1 MTGNTCQSTGNGGTQ
16 AVQANDEKAITQ
28 ICGCSYSFLGNLFNP
43 TRKKRKSRIRKQ
55 ALPYGI
61 SKYVVIFM
69 GCISITL
76 TSSLYYNWTIFEEM
90 FMKEGTLADLC
101 TERERMIAKPG
112 TFVCDAQRRQIS
124 NLYTTIMYTDS
135 FIGFV
140 GGYIGDYFGAFYGLA
155 IGQVC
160 GVVAF
165 IMFYFFSKSF
175 VMLYV
180 TFFVWAISCSFALAP
195 TWHYSRMFSF
205 GNNMAVSVI
214 TSADNLSMYT
224 PTLFQRIIRRYK
236 IGFGGTCL
244 TYIFWA
250 CFTSLAIT
258 MFFIPKRFIV
268 EYVEEEAEE
277 QDLASMFNASLANAL
292 ADPRFWLSV
301 ACYVLQCS
309 VRLFYRRSFTL
320 LFFDNEEVIEFLEE
334 ASDLSFVGSF
344 VLGYLNE
351 SLGVVTMMSVSTLMY
366 MFALVAVYFR
376 NFTCAY
382 TSALL
387 FAIAQAGDIQQLIT
401 FIDEKFPEHESS
413 LMGIAN
419 IVNSVAGVSLQIIF
433 NYIFDHLGARLTVF
447 LMILILFGVLVI
459 CYIIEAEIWEK
470 TPESGGSSGSTNSET
485 SSSSPS
491 SSESESQKAA
501 QGSCTDEAD
510 QPADEEEYDYNPS
523 GPNLLLSN
531 IFSAF
536 FNLPYYA
543 CLCMSVGI
551 NNIGEYDATTQPRA
565 IEDRVVRK
573 LERDQFAFSCDRI
586 VELCGTV
593 FSTSLILLLGCLFE
607 ISQRSTLMREGNAF
621 LLLMCCL
628 TGAAAAALLLPFTQ
642 MLQVFPPLVAMALTS
657 LPPIALLVFSY
668 VKISETAMFPIM
680 CGIVAAYGVVLFLA
694 GNALLYLNSL
704 MGARF
709 GKLIHGLLGWSNL
722 GMGYLYALIL
732 MFAAKIVYNGDSI
745 IGCYM
750 IIMPMQSGLCL
761 FATIV
766 LYLHHSH
773 ERQYFCCK
781 KSNTTSGKPATT
793 GNQCVTPVKQ
803 TCSSPPSSDQSSGTY
818 TTEKLLEHCDH
829 FDVVNVS
836 GGKICLTEELR
847 LMFRSYYST
856 TFKDG
861 TNKHYG
867 IFYSD
872 YKTTGVIRLS
882 VAMTFLAISAAI
894 TIADVAFVFL
904 MPRSF
909 VLSCI
914 TVVVYFCVRMLFM
927 FLYTDDVN
935 NMINRLLERLWLLW
949 LLYSVACVFL
959 LVINTLQLLSIVG
972 TIEEKPLILFCVCF
986 GFRLLLNALL
996 QHHLLSYLERFNDK
1010 GGSEDKHCHAHNIV
1024 LYMNLG
1030 YCVGLLLFTLLCY
1043 LYM

>member
-1 MTGNTCQSTGNGGTQ
+1 MAENNSQTSGEVAKNGDQ
-16 AVQANDEKAITQ
+16 AAGPITQ
-28 ICGCSYSFLGNLFNP
+28 TCGCSYSILGNIFNP

-69 GCISITL
+69 GCISISL

-224 PTLFQRIIRRYK
+224 PTLFQRIIKRYK

-268 EYVEEEAEE
+268 EDVEEDAEE
-277 QDLASMFNASLANAL
+277 QDLASMFNESLGKAL

-351 SLGVVTMMSVSTLMY
+351 CWGVVTMMCVSTFMY

-459 CYIIEAEIWEK
+459 CLFIEAEIWGTDSEK
-470 TPESGGSSGSTNSET
+470 GKSQTEESQAISSPSSD
-485 SSSSPS
+485 SSSSS
-491 SSESESQKAA
+491 SSESESQLAA
-501 QGSCTDEAD
+501 QNSCTDEAD

-551 NNIGEYDATTQPRA
+551 HNIGEYDATTQPRE

-607 ISQRSTLMREGNAF
+607 ISQRSTLMRDGNAF

-628 TGAAAAALLLPFTQ
+628 TGASAAAILLPFTQ
-642 MLQVFPPLVAMALTS
+642 MFQVFPPLVAMALTS
-657 LPPIALLVFSY
+657 LPPIALLIFSY
-668 VKISETAMFPIM
+668 VKINETAMFPIM

-709 GKLIHGLLGWSNL
+709 GTLIHGLLGWSNL

-732 MFAAKIVYNGDSI
+732 MFAAQIVYKGDSI

-761 FATIV
+761 FATFV
-766 LYLHHSH
+766 LYLHLSH
-773 ERQYFCCK
+773 ERQYFYCK
-781 KSNTTSGKPATT
+781 KSNTTSDKPETT
-793 GNQCVTPVKQ
+793 GKQCVTPVKP
-803 TCSSPPSSDQSSGTY
+803 TCSSTTSGSQPLATPAP
-818 TTEKLLEHCDH
+818 EKKWNTD
-829 FDVVNVS
+829 
-836 GGKICLTEELR
+836 LR

-856 TFKDG
+856 TFNDG
-861 TNKHYG
+861 LNTDYG
-867 IFYSD
+867 LFYSN
-872 YKTTGVIRLS
+872 YQTKGIIRLS

-909 VLSCI
+909 VVSCI
-914 TVVVYFCVRMLFM
+914 TVVIYFCVRMLFM
-927 FLYTDDVN
+927 FLYTDVN
-935 NMINRLLERLWLLW
+935 DTINQNSIVPVWLLW
-949 LLYSVACVFL
+949 LLYSVACIFL
-959 LVINTLQLLSIVG
+959 LVMNTLQLLSIVG
-972 TIEEKPLILFCVCF
+972 TIEEKSLTLFCVCF

-1010 GGSEDKHCHAHNIV
+1010 GSSEDKHCHAHNIV

-1043 LYM
+1043 LHM